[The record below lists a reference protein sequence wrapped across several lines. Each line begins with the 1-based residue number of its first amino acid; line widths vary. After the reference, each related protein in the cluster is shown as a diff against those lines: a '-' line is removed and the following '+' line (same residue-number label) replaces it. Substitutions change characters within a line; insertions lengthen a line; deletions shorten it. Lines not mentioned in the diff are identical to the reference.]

1 MSPQPDPA
9 PLPGHQQGARER
21 ILQAAYRLFSRRG
34 IRDVGVDELIEASGV
49 AKATFYRHFRSKDEV
64 ALAYLGQWYTER
76 RAAIE
81 AALACHGPGDPA
93 AVLAVF
99 DVFDDWFRQGAAQ
112 VSSFPH
118 VMLEMGSGHPLGQA
132 SMAYMERTRQEVA
145 ALAAVAGLRDPA
157 GFAWS
162 IHILLKGAIV
172 AAAEGEQQAA
182 ERAKTMAALLIGHHQ
197 R

>member
-1 MSPQPDPA
+1 MTPQPAPA

-21 ILQAAYRLFSRRG
+21 ILQAAYRIFSRRG

-49 AKATFYRHFRSKDEV
+49 ARATFNRHIRSKDEV

-99 DVFDDWFRQGAAQ
+99 DDWFRQGAAQ

-118 VMLEMGSGHPLGQA
+118 VMLEMGTGHPLGQA
-132 SMAYMERTRQEVA
+132 SMAYMEKTRQEVA
-145 ALAAVAGLRDPA
+145 ALAAAAGLRDPA

-162 IHILLKGAIV
+162 IHILLQGAIV
-172 AAAEGEQQAA
+172 AAAEGERQAA